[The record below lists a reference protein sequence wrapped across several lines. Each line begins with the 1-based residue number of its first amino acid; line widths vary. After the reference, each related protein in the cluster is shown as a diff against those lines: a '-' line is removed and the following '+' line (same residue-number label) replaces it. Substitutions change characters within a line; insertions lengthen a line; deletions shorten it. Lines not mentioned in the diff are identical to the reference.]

1 MSSPITQR
9 FRRYPYAPFIP
20 LVLIGKD
27 FGLILLILGWLSRFV
42 PGLPVGDSA
51 NELLTISIALSW
63 VVSGLLT
70 GSYHID
76 NLDRIHK
83 IIIRSMLLAVI
94 YYGLIFLMIGLRT
107 GEMVPAGV
115 SMLIFS
121 STTLPIVIVKIFLHR
136 LIRVV
141 SQMYPGRKN
150 AIIIGRTPRG
160 RELSRHFLMTSSL
173 PIQYLGYFSNTPP
186 THEEDEPFYLGS
198 LKEVKAYCQEKEVKE
213 IYYALDQQ
221 RQYFKELMDFA
232 DQHFIFL
239 GIVPDMDGMDF
250 SRRVDTMLYNDS
262 RIPVIASRRVPLRL
276 EQNQEMKRA
285 FDVVFSAVVLLIL
298 SLSLF
303 PIIALAIKIS
313 SPGPVFF
320 KQLRPGRNNKLFW
333 CYKFR
338 TMKVNNEDQKQA
350 SKHDSR
356 ITRVG
361 AFLRKTSLD
370 ELPQFY
376 NVLRGDMSVVGPRP
390 NLVVHLQEYP
400 KEIKEYSL
408 RHWVTPGITGY
419 AQVSGYRGET
429 RETIL
434 MQKRVD
440 HDLQYIENWSLS
452 LDMKIIGKT
461 VVNMVKGE
469 KEAY

>member
-1 MSSPITQR
+1 M
-9 FRRYPYAPFIP
+9 
-20 LVLIGKD
+20 IGKD
-27 FGLILLILGWLSRFV
+27 LGILLLILDWLGSLV
-42 PGLPVGDSA
+42 PDLLLADPA
-51 NELLTISIALSW
+51 NELLAISIALSW
-63 VVSGLLT
+63 VVAGLLT
-70 GSYHID
+70 GSYQID

-83 IIIRSMLLAVI
+83 IIIRSMLSAIL

-107 GEMVPAGV
+107 GAMVPAGE
-115 SMLIFS
+115 SLLIFFA
-121 STTLPIVIVKIFLHR
+121 TFLPLVLLKVFLHR
-136 LIRVV
+136 LIRVL
-141 SQMYPGRKN
+141 SQLYPSRKN

-160 RELSRHFLMTSSL
+160 KELSRHFLMTTSL
-173 PIQYLGYFSNTPP
+173 PIQYLGYFSNTPA
-186 THEEDEPFYLGS
+186 THEEDIPFYLGA
-198 LKEVKAYCQEKEVKE
+198 LKDVKEYCLEKDVKE

-285 FDVVFSAVVLLIL
+285 FDVVFSAIVLLIL
-298 SLSLF
+298 SLTLF
-303 PIIALAIKIS
+303 PFIALAIKLS
-313 SPGPVFF
+313 SPGPIFF

-338 TMKVNNEDQKQA
+338 TMRVNNEDQKQA
-350 SKHDSR
+350 TKNDSR
-356 ITRVG
+356 ITRIG

-376 NVLRGDMSVVGPRP
+376 NVLKGEMSVVGPRP

-408 RHWVTPGITGY
+408 RHWVTPGITGF

-440 HDLQYIENWSLS
+440 HDLQYIENWSLG